1 MLAVQAEDLSQIPL
15 PMRLCYLSGAVIKIQ
30 WPGKLIQDGL
40 GSSGSIR
47 GHPGGGGMA
56 VCGM

>member
-1 MLAVQAEDLSQIPL
+1 MQAEDLSQIPL

-30 WPGKLIQDGL
+30 WPGELIQDGL

-56 VCGM
+56 ACGM